1 MVRQLWGV
9 RLLGTLIVVALATI
23 MPLFLGTK
31 SRPTETIRITLDDTW
46 GSLNYFTHAK
56 TVRGAL
62 KEFGVAA
69 TPGFVNPDLDFPL
82 KNGLTVTYREERPV
96 RIQTREGL
104 REGRTVANTIAGA
117 LWENG
122 VVLGMLDRTIPGAYA
137 SVSTT
142 KTIQYIKI
150 EEVDRV
156 ERVPIPFRTITHKN
170 PEMRYGRSVVLK
182 EGVEGVREE
191 IVRVRFENGTQTSRK
206 VLAQKTIAEPL
217 PQEKEVGTK
226 IEIGR
231 VQEGLASWYAFK
243 GGNFA
248 ASTMFPRGTFLRVTE
263 LVSGKVAVVE
273 VNDYGPTGPG
283 RVIDLDAVVFKKLA
297 PLWRGVWPVK
307 VEEIL

>member
-1 MVRQLWGV
+1 MRQSGGFRFFATIML
-9 RLLGTLIVVALATI
+9 TALAAI
-23 MPLFLGTK
+23 MPLFLGIK
-31 SRPTETIRITLDDTW
+31 SRSPETFHITIDAAW
-46 GSLNYFTHAK
+46 GSFSYSTDQK

-62 KEFGVAA
+62 GELGMTA
-69 TPGFVNPDLDFPL
+69 THGFVNPHPDFPL
-82 KNGLTVTYREERPV
+82 KNGLTITYREERQV
-96 RIQTREGL
+96 RIHTSKGL
-104 REGRTVANTIAGA
+104 YEGRTVADTVAGA

-122 VVLGMLDRTIPGAYA
+122 VALGMLDRTIPAAYA
-137 SVSTT
+137 NINTT
-142 KTIQYIKI
+142 ETIQYIKI

-156 ERVPIPFRTITHKN
+156 ERVPIPFRTIMHNN
-170 PEMRYGRSVVLK
+170 PEMRYGRSRVLK
-182 EGVEGVREE
+182 GGVEGVREE
-191 IVRVRFENGTQTSRK
+191 TIRLRFENGTQTSRR
-206 VLAQKTIAEPL
+206 VLAKKTIAEPI
-217 PQEKEVGTK
+217 PQEKEIGTK

-263 LVSGKVAVVE
+263 LVSGKVAMVE

>member
-1 MVRQLWGV
+1 MRQSGGFRFFATIML
-9 RLLGTLIVVALATI
+9 TALAAI
-23 MPLFLGTK
+23 MPLFLGIK
-31 SRPTETIRITLDDTW
+31 SRSPETFHITLDAAW
-46 GSLNYFTHAK
+46 GSLRYSTSKK

-62 KEFGVAA
+62 GELGMTT

-96 RIQTREGL
+96 HIQASDGL
-104 REGRTVANTIAGA
+104 HAGRTVADTVAGA

-122 VVLGMLDRTIPGAYA
+122 VVLGILDRTIPAAYA
-137 SVSTT
+137 SIGTT
-142 KTIQYIKI
+142 ETIQYIKI

-156 ERVPIPFRTITHKN
+156 ERVSIPFRTITYNN
-170 PEMRYGRSVVLK
+170 PEMRYGRSRMLK
-182 EGVEGVREE
+182 GGVEGVREE
-191 IVRVRFENGTQTSRK
+191 TVRLRFENGTQALRR
-206 VLAQKTIAEPL
+206 VLAKKTIAEPI